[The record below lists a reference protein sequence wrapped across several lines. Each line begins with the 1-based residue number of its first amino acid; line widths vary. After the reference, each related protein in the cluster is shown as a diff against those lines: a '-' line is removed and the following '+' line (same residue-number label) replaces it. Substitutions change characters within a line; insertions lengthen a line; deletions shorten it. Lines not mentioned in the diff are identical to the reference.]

1 MVTKTIKSS
10 LFEPNWP
17 AAAPTVT
24 NAPAQVG
31 ALQSTR
37 QGGVSLGQYQG
48 FNLGEH
54 VGDDTSHVAQNR
66 ALLNAHLPAP
76 AHFVQ
81 QVHGIHIHTLVDNS
95 DTAHIEADGLFT
107 RCAHTPLAIMT
118 ADCLPVL
125 LASDDGEE
133 IAALHCGWRSLQ
145 GGIIEKAIP
154 LFHSPAAK
162 ISAWLGPAIGPKAF
176 EVGAEVRAQF
186 LALDGAH
193 EAAFKAHGEKFLAD
207 LSLLATQKLQGLG
220 VTSIADAQ
228 QCTYSLAEQYFS
240 YRRDGQTGRM
250 ASVIW
255 RK

>member
-1 MVTKTIKSS
+1 MVTKTINLSM
-10 LFEPNWP
+10 FEPTWH
-17 AAAPTVT
+17 ATAH
-24 NAPAQVG
+24 APAQVG
-31 ALQSTR
+31 ALQTIR

-48 FNLGEH
+48 FNLGYH
-54 VGDDTSHVAQNR
+54 VGDDPSHVAQNR
-66 ALLNAHLPAP
+66 DLLNAHLPAP

-81 QVHGIHIHTLVDNS
+81 QVHGTHIHTLVDRS

-107 RCAHTPLAIMT
+107 RCTQTPLAIMT

-125 LASDDGEE
+125 LASDDGRE

-154 LFHSPAAK
+154 LFNAPAAK
-162 ISAWLGPAIGPKAF
+162 ISAWLGPAIGPNAF
-176 EVGAEVRAQF
+176 EVGAEVKAQF
-186 LALDGAH
+186 LALDSAH
-193 EAAFKAHGEKFLAD
+193 ELAFKAHGDKFLAD
-207 LSLLATQKLQGLG
+207 LPLLATQKLQRLGL
-220 VTSIADAQ
+220 TAITNAN
-228 QCTYSLAEQYFS
+228 QCTHSLPERFFS